1 MSGKDPI
8 RTLERI
14 ALKSKDRVIDIKEP
28 SPVEP
33 SKEYKPIVL
42 VKQEL
47 VPLVV
52 KRQDLAHIFYDAK
65 LEDREQVRADAK
77 AMDWDLFSKVTSR
90 FDTTKEVKLDHTIT
104 AMGLLGLLTGSDD

>member
-8 RTLERI
+8 RTLEKI
-14 ALKSKDRVIDIKEP
+14 ALKSRDRVVDLREP
-28 SPVEP
+28 MEQEP
-33 SKEYKPIVL
+33 PTEVKPIVL

-52 KRQDLAHIFYDAK
+52 KRQNLANLFYDAK
-65 LEDREQVRADAK
+65 LADPERVTAEAK
-77 AMDWDLFSKVTSR
+77 DMDWDLFSKVTSR